1 MSHSLLKAFCFD
13 EGLELSKRI
22 LGFKKKSEPI
32 SVPLEIICISISK
45 GSNIIMEELT
55 KEMSSNTNIDTLFRV
70 DSIGTKMLTIYI
82 RAYGS
87 YWLYNIFAP
96 VIAQIN
102 NSISAGVIS
111 KTGVRNL
118 WNKFIYSDKDV
129 EYVYILILI
138 LFLYLILYNF
148 HSVSI

>member
-1 MSHSLLKAFCFD
+1 
-13 EGLELSKRI
+13 
-22 LGFKKKSEPI
+22 
-32 SVPLEIICISISK
+32 
-45 GSNIIMEELT
+45 
-55 KEMSSNTNIDTLFRV
+55 
-70 DSIGTKMLTIYI
+70 MLTIYI